1 MTAAALLPV
10 RAEIERL
17 LVGEPDTLKRVLA
30 VIASAATAAVPTEER
45 RGPIQLQ
52 LTPTIQRNYVQREVF
67 QRFRPEHAAKVLPNL
82 TAVFYVSVE
91 DAEEVLGDAK
101 EQRAKY
107 DGPRGEVIAWSAL
120 IRCLARLIENEK
132 FGDCIDFPGAEKVM
146 AERRAASAMFSEGER
161 VAVWRDDESEG
172 EPVTITGPYGYY
184 RVCMDN
190 GPYISDGDRV
200 DYCQGYK
207 ARRDNGAENFYYA
220 WQLAPIGESYGHL
233 RLVKY

>member
-1 MTAAALLPV
+1 MSSHPMREAIEHLL
-10 RAEIERL
+10 
-17 LVGEPDTLKRVLA
+17 GNEPDTLKRVLA
-30 VIASAATAAVPTEER
+30 VMESAATTAKKPAPNV
-45 RGPIQLQ
+45 GPIQLQ
-52 LTPTIQRNYVQREVF
+52 LTPTIQRNYARREVF
-67 QRFRPEHAAKVLPNL
+67 ECFRPEQAARILSNL
-82 TAVFYVSVE
+82 TAIFYVSVE
-91 DAEEVLGDAK
+91 DAEEVLEDAK

-120 IRCLARLIENEK
+120 IRCLARLIEDEK

-146 AERRAASAMFSEGER
+146 AERRAASAIFAEGER
-161 VAVWRDDESEG
+161 VAVWRDDETEG
-172 EPVTITGPYGYY
+172 ELVTITGAYSYY

-200 DYCQGYK
+200 GYCQGYG

-233 RLVKY
+233 RLVK